1 MDYYRKLEK
10 IGQGTYGIV
19 YKGQEQDGT
28 IYAMKKIYLE
38 KLNIGLPCV
47 VIREI
52 SLLKE
57 LQHPNIV
64 KLCDVIHS
72 KKSLTLVFEFLD
84 QDLKKLLDVC
94 QGGLDPT
101 VVKSFMFQLLRGVS
115 YCHDHCILHR
125 DLKPQNLLIN
135 REGFLKLADFG
146 LARAFRIP
154 VKSYSHQVVTLWYRA
169 PDVLMESK
177 NYSTHVDIWS
187 VGCIFAEMI
196 NGYPLFPGTNEQDQL
211 LRIFQILGTP
221 TLQTWLEILNVTHF
235 DKMFQKYDPRPW
247 SSIVPSLDNLGV
259 DLLSKM
265 LHYIPHKR
273 ISAKEALQHPYFT

>member
-101 VVKSFMFQLLRGVS
+101 VVK
-115 YCHDHCILHR
+115 
-125 DLKPQNLLIN
+125 
-135 REGFLKLADFG
+135 EGFLKLADFG

-187 VGCIFAEMI
+187 VGCIFAGKGKYFNIIISLPNIILEMI